1 VYENLYRAPIH
12 LLPNR
17 VRPDQVLVPLFRQY
31 INLKYKV
38 FILFY
43 IDNVQVMFYK
53 SDKVLANK
61 IIAKINIAYALYLI
75 REVKWFL
82 GVCIIKD

>member
-1 VYENLYRAPIH
+1 
-12 LLPNR
+12 
-17 VRPDQVLVPLFRQY
+17 
-31 INLKYKV
+31 V

-43 IDNVQVMFYK
+43 IDDVQVMFYK

-61 IIAKINIAYALYLI
+61 IIAKINAAYAFYLI

-82 GVCIIKD
+82 GVCVIRDRLARKL